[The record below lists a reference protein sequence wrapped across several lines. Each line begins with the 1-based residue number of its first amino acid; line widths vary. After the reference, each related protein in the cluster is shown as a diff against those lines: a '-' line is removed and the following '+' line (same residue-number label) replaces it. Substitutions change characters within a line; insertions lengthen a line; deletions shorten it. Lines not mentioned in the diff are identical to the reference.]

1 MKWLLKTLDFLISHA
16 PEDVVH
22 QEQKKLEDLVARYKV
37 LIPTIEITMIK
48 TEVFSKC
55 YTYRQDVST
64 IVALLEKISTQA
76 ASQTAQ
82 QPENLNTVKQMIKVQ
97 ETAINQLDNQR
108 GHIMTMLQRGKDLSK
123 DIHAPAFINEEVK
136 NLETGWNQTY
146 TTTQE
151 KLHTLKNVENIWQQF
166 DNQKREIMSL
176 INLAE
181 TELRSVTP
189 LQTNPANCITDL
201 QNKQQL
207 QVHLQKS
214 AVPIF
219 SKLENLY
226 EKLVAETPV
235 KEEVFLKDMSD
246 LHKRFN
252 NTLDHLRDRVD
263 YLENYNSKWNDYK
276 KRLSDLHAWA
286 TQIAPQ
292 VIESLKSP
300 DLAPEERKQRLEK
313 LEVEFNEKMKTFE
326 LLSSDAFDLAP
337 KEGNIM
343 EAKKLKN
350 EVRNL
355 HATMNAINNTIQ
367 NNAQIINND
376 LTHWQQ
382 YQSQINEIKPWVED
396 APQSLSIE
404 DYQPTVINDAR
415 QFCNDIDM
423 YKQQC
428 QKKISKLDEI
438 AKIGEEIQLNDFL
451 PNEIEFYQAKWKKV
465 YESTNILAGKM
476 GTLTNNWE
484 HFNDQIAQLEE
495 WIDESNN
502 HLNAIDQNIAECGMD
517 ELEKHLNTMKFFEN
531 EIAGKQA
538 DLISLN
544 QLSEKLC
551 NNLTPEGASIIKE
564 KLKLVKEQIENI
576 GKRVKSQINAIGTK
590 INSNQEINSKL
601 NNFNNWMENLRK
613 NTLDIDN
620 VSVRNIE
627 PSLQII
633 HSLIEQ
639 HNEREL
645 AFNDIYQDIKK
656 LAVAA
661 NPSEAAILNDTY
673 SALASDYQTL
683 NNNLYDKKSYLEK
696 WSEFLHFVK
705 DVKEFLRHQGKQISD
720 ISTPLEIEQTS
731 ANIAEYLTS
740 LPEWKQVAT
749 QLDSKPIMRIKNDY
763 DKVEYAVPL
772 INSLETELENLKEKC
787 TAKLSKN
794 KQLSERKVTFKNLE
808 KKIID
813 NLNVVTKDVNNIND
827 LVDVKQISFDDAL
840 QNFVAVKNQLAECQP
855 IMNQIHQEGNA
866 LIKDDF
872 NDMINVQEILL
883 VLDKEYGNLN
893 DICDESVQNFTL
905 LSKAANDHKKLIEKT
920 KNEILSIPVVNE
932 HEIVNN
938 NIAKSVLD
946 ANFDTVKRQMEQ
958 LRKIKHQ
965 VDDIDRKGNEMV
977 KFCENIN
984 RKPPLIAEQVQEL
997 KNLWNDV
1004 HEKVSAQAVLFDNVT
1019 SLWQQVDENA
1029 IEINNWLDDIDGII
1043 SESSENKKEV
1053 ESGFIRLNKYKIEL
1067 PSYTN
1072 LKTEMEGKVEEIK
1085 KIQGMNFEPQQIT
1098 HTLNV
1103 INQRFADIDNKIKGL
1118 ENIATSFS
1126 QDEKDFKLKLK
1137 NINENI
1143 NKARDKIIECDDT
1156 SGDIEKT
1163 IDNLNKCY
1171 AVDKDLDQNNREL
1184 VALTTFLNSLL
1195 EKFPNVKESALPKEL
1210 ENIRKREEVLVK
1222 NNEKNKKNLAG
1233 HIEKTIKDKIINCSK
1248 LISQQFEKVKWC
1260 KPDAASDKY
1269 NLEVKLGSLSDVEKF
1284 NNECLDKL
1292 KDIDQSL
1299 EKAKDLKKVNIPD
1312 LVEMRKQLNKNY
1324 QQLVNDCN
1332 DIKKSL
1338 EENIQLWNKY
1348 ETVSETLLS
1357 ALKDLEAK
1365 TKGETAYQID
1375 LCTIGDKQKNIQEY
1389 KKKVEALKPNLDE
1402 LVNLGN
1408 AINERN
1414 QEAHINQVVNQ
1425 TTARYNMVSNLITT
1439 ILDRLADYKQK
1450 YADYNEANNN
1460 FTAWLT
1466 ETKSHTD
1473 NLIKLAES
1481 GTATSKIQLQ
1491 DLKTLLNQ
1499 MVARFDELKAL
1510 NEKGEALYTGV
1521 SIESREGIRK
1531 NLKQLRNTYE
1541 TTHKKLNSLIKKL
1554 DSEIS
1559 QKASIEEN
1567 HEQIKQ
1573 WLTETSPKVL
1583 SSELYATLPEK
1594 KSSLHANKTLLQDVA
1609 LHKNLLQQLESKSIN
1624 ISDKDSLARIKA
1636 TGKEYDNLLQSIEDK
1651 INTCEDHVNNHEIF
1665 DQKIEAFRDELL
1677 ALKNDWDETIAAD
1690 TVEPKS
1696 IDDNIKFIQNIL
1708 AKKKP
1713 VDDKLEQC
1721 YQHLNIVMNQTH
1733 EKGHPNL
1740 FNSFKEQKDDWLKFI
1755 ALCEEN
1761 QNKYVDIKNQ
1771 CDKFNDVFADLLQ
1784 FLKEKESIIKDQNL
1798 KSSHETKVEHLNML
1812 KNLLQEIKN
1821 KANTLLKFQDEIR
1834 KLPSENDYHGK
1845 ISQINTRFQTAE
1857 NACKDLI
1864 NRYEIY
1870 TNEHLLFNDNY
1881 QEFKDELERDQEN
1894 LRFNCEIM
1902 GNLDALQEIQRKVK
1916 ELQDKQNNDNVAFE
1930 QLVAQGEGLYPHT
1943 SPEGREHLRQQ
1954 LKLMKNVWNN
1964 YSDDLVT
1971 LGQKIDQC
1979 VAQFGEFSD
1988 AQEQLSNWLKEV
2000 EKSIQSHTE
2009 LRSTLPEKNL
2019 QLQNHKLMHQ
2029 EIIAQTGL
2037 VDGVCDKAQQ
2047 LIDDTKDANISKY
2060 LDSIKE
2066 LFKNIV
2072 TKSEDLLN
2080 KLGDAVDIHK
2090 AYNAELST
2098 VKNWINDEFE
2108 KLMPCENIQGEK
2120 SDTVKKIEKLESI
2133 KAGKPNG
2140 EAHLTNL
2147 VQLFEKVTLNTS
2159 PKGNETLLKELNDLK
2174 DKFENIYKE
2183 ADNYLDKQKEV
2194 FENWKQFEEQHDDL
2208 KKWCKSYESTFKELP
2223 QKNDFN
2229 EKLELL
2235 NTFKGHQDAIVAKEP
2250 QIEQF
2255 FDFSNTLLAKTGVE
2269 KVKIMSNQ
2277 LLNRYKLLTVLS
2289 KEVVNRLQ
2297 NIYNDHEQ
2305 FEEKY
2310 KEANGELDKLENEI
2324 KNITQN
2330 MDFKTLK
2337 KEFIQLLNIEKDK
2350 VDSIIT
2356 DLTTIGEKVLP
2367 ETGAAGRENIRENLR
2382 NIRDRFEKLVVD
2394 FKNLQKSIDT
2404 KSNQWVLY
2412 QDISQQLT
2420 KWLDIIEN
2428 SLNDEEKSL
2437 AITQQEIRTKI
2448 LKLKS
2453 LSHEITSH
2461 NRLVET
2467 LNEKAAVIEDNQK
2480 EKDAVLQIND
2490 RFLNVKD
2497 KAQRLLKNAEGIM
2510 DILNSFNEMHKAQ
2523 LAHQKML
2530 WDKLT
2535 IYSDFMGTKSEL
2547 SSKLEK
2553 IAEIEKH
2560 ITPDELKLN
2569 EIKSFIE
2576 KNSSVLPQ
2584 QILTNLTGD
2593 VDKMFV
2599 EYDKFKNALD
2609 KIKKDIDDRLQ
2620 LWKQYQDGCDRLTQ
2634 LLEDTENALK
2644 NFSLKASYEEKCET
2658 LKNYQGVFAN
2668 LKQHENE
2675 FDSLSDKA
2683 SELIQ
2688 SCGES
2693 KTTMFVQQ
2701 IKSRYLSDEN
2711 AAKEVLKK
2719 CEQMVNDHKLYKD
2732 KYNNCLDEYNKAK
2745 NLLAT
2750 LDDVNAISDRKDLQ
2764 VIADKVN
2771 LQLAD
2776 NTTMNQLMNAVVEL
2790 AENLYSTTD
2799 STGREIIR
2807 LEVQDLQQ
2815 KIEDLYDKI
2824 ISLKTKLEFKVSN
2837 ITGVESLIEKLQNWL
2852 NEVEPDLSGSIVYK
2866 GTLDEKTGQQQKYD
2880 ALLSDVNSHQKDI
2893 SLLKDLTASSET
2905 DGAIKKKATD
2915 MIKQYE
2921 LYQSNAK
2928 EYSEQYEGIV
2938 HDHQQYSVAV
2948 MEAQNF
2954 TQATQNTAEL
2964 WGDVDL
2970 DKASLMSNLER
2981 LKTLDASLP
2990 DEYHRVESVC
3000 DLGKKVIPNTVE
3012 NGQVNIQQQIDS
3024 SKQEW
3029 EHLNGTMKA
3038 VIDSINNKLD
3048 QWNDFETL
3056 RDSCMDW
3063 VRNVESN
3070 IHSIDLKPNLIEKK
3084 NQLDKLK
3091 DMQGE
3096 IRAKELEIDNVTEK
3110 SQILLRSLINSN
3122 SKNSVSELVQKYQQL
3137 SHKIKDLTTRWQ
3149 QYYLIHQEFDRLVSD
3164 YEGWLSDLKSKINYC
3179 SDLSGNS
3186 QKEMESKL
3194 MTIQELILLKEDGSN
3209 KLQEIVE
3216 AAQNVLVNTSAPGHE
3231 PINNIVAKLHDDW
3244 SQCTMK
3250 MIDIR
3255 SSLDDSINQ
3264 WSGLSD
3270 EIQNIRK
3277 STEAIEALLDDLTEF
3292 QTTMP
3297 EKRTQLELIRN
3308 VEERVRV
3315 EKIEVDNLKA
3325 KTLEMLTK
3333 GKTTPT
3339 AQLAQEVLQNFEKV
3353 FERVKKLLYE
3363 REEQFRDHRVYK
3375 EAYDN
3380 LSNYINRAR
3389 EKIPMIQQT
3398 SINDKMSIEQ
3408 SVAPLESL
3416 LNKQAQGELLLEHL
3430 QSTAEVVLAST
3441 SPNGQQIIKNDIKE
3455 LKQSFED
3462 LFKEIRLEKEKL
3474 EDTMIRW
3481 RDYKDEYEKLSEWI
3495 TQIDILVKNH
3505 KLALH
3510 PTLQDKQKQVSD
3522 MKDIVNKIEKQQEEM
3537 DKFNAF
3543 AAPLLKSHLDSSVG
3557 SQLRQINSRYQVLSN
3572 IAKDVM
3578 KKVEVNCNQHREFE
3592 DYYKRSMNWLAQ
3604 AKEVIQSC
3612 SEGNMTSKDALM
3624 SKLSNIQNLIDRRE
3638 EGQNLVQN
3646 TVNNGEKTLKNTK
3659 SDGKEII
3666 NNQIKQ
3672 VQSEWDRLA
3681 KKMTSA
3687 KVNLETQLLQWA
3699 DYSSSYNQLQ
3709 QWIND
3714 REAKLQQV
3722 TEQKAARSR
3731 KVQPALVERKANLRQ
3746 TNDIVQDI
3754 VSFEPMIQSVT
3765 SKASGLQQ
3773 GAPVTEISSKYETL
3787 SKQAKELFAKQK
3799 DTVEKMQAFL
3809 DAGNEFAQW
3818 IRSAKEE
3825 INKCSEPTGDKETL
3839 ISKLTQLKALENDI
3853 PNGQD
3858 KLQRALEQAN
3868 IAIRDASKEDRDQ
3881 IEEEVGLMQGE
3892 FDNYVEVAKHSKK
3905 KLELG
3910 ITKWTEFDQKQE
3922 EALKWLNE
3930 KEGMVQSFN
3939 KLQSNLEDKRI
3950 ALEKFQSLLQTL
3962 FDWQRDLDDLNISA
3976 QTLLDICADTRI
3988 SNTVTQL
3995 TTKYNAILSMSKEI
4009 MKRLE
4014 IQYQEHQ
4021 QHNALMQE
4029 LCDDWLDKIREKLS
4043 QCQDMPSKINE
4054 LQSKLNVVKGIRQ
4067 SLEQGQNKLRYALE
4081 LKEKVIVSTE
4091 SNGVTKIEEDAENL
4105 KQDFDNLMNDVNDV
4119 RQNLTTRLNLLEE
4132 INKQYKIIKEWM
4144 DEARLQLP
4152 SDDKFYNELSDKK
4165 AALEKLRVLQR
4176 EAQNYNEICDKIR
4189 ARLAQ
4194 ENIDSSEFEE
4204 GLKEFAD
4211 LQGIVAGK
4219 IENLE
4224 NQVND
4229 HEKYRQSYIE
4239 TYNWLKTT
4247 RKDIEECSDPHGEK
4261 DLTLSKLENLRRL
4274 EQSIPEGKI
4283 LLNNTIDLSTHLLS
4297 KCDNEGQDRIKQ
4309 ELKQMETDWNELE
4322 NLSKSITE
4330 NLEDCINIWN
4340 NFANKSNE
4348 INTVL
4353 ARFKTQ
4359 MSTFDNLIE
4368 IPSDEIVESAKVNY
4382 LLYTCDTFPY
4392 ILETVTNTLNFPYTK
4407 IEFSQ

>member
-1 MKWLLKTLDFLISHA
+1 MKWLLKTLDYLISHA
-16 PEDVVH
+16 PEDVVYE
-22 QEQKKLEDLVARYKV
+22 EQKKLEDLVARYKI

-64 IVALLEKISTQA
+64 IVALLEKISNQA

-82 QPENLNTVKQMIKVQ
+82 QPENLNSVKQMIKIQ
-97 ETAINQLDNQR
+97 ESAINQLDNQR

-123 DIHAPAFINEEVK
+123 DVHAPAFISDEVK

-146 TTTQE
+146 STTQE

-166 DNQKREIMSL
+166 DNQKREIMNL
-176 INLAE
+176 VNLAE

-219 SKLENLY
+219 SKLGQLF

-235 KEEVFLKDMSD
+235 KEEMFLKDMGD

-252 NTLDHLRDRVD
+252 NTLDHLKDRVD

-276 KRLSDLHAWA
+276 KRLADLHAWA

-292 VIESLKSP
+292 IIESLKSA

-326 LLSSDAFDLAP
+326 MLSSDAFDLAP

-355 HATMNAINNTIQ
+355 HATMSGINNAIQ

-382 YQSQINEIKPWVED
+382 YQVQINEIKPWVED
-396 APQSLSIE
+396 APQSLSID
-404 DYQPTVINDAR
+404 DYQPTVINDAK
-415 QFCNDIDM
+415 QYCNDIEL

-428 QKKISKLDEI
+428 QKKIIKLDEI

-451 PNEIEFYQAKWKKV
+451 PNDIEFYQAKWKKV
-465 YESTNILAGKM
+465 YENANILGGKM
-476 GTLTNNWE
+476 GTLTNNWDY
-484 HFNDQIAQLEE
+484 FNDQIAQLEE

-502 HLNAIDQNIAECGMD
+502 HLNNIDDSMTDCGID
-517 ELEKHLNTMKFFEN
+517 DLEKHLNTMKFFEN
-531 EIAGKQA
+531 ELSGKHA
-538 DLISLN
+538 DLVSLN
-544 QLSEKLC
+544 QLAEKLC
-551 NNLTPEGASIIKE
+551 INLSPEGSAIIKE
-564 KLKLVKEQIENI
+564 KLKIVNEQIDGI
-576 GKRVKSQINAIGTK
+576 GKRVKSQVQAISSK
-590 INSNQEINSKL
+590 INTNQEINSKL
-601 NNFNNWMENLRK
+601 NNFNNWMENIRK
-613 NTLDIDN
+613 NTLEIDN
-620 VSVRNIE
+620 VSMRNIE
-627 PSLQII
+627 PSLQLI

-639 HNEREL
+639 HNERES

-656 LAVAA
+656 MAVAA
-661 NPSEAAILNDTY
+661 NPAEATVLNDTY
-673 SALASDYQTL
+673 SALASGYQNL
-683 NNNLYDKKSYLEK
+683 NNNLYDKKTYLEK
-696 WSEFLHFVK
+696 WAEFLHWVK
-705 DVKEFLRHQGKQISD
+705 DVKEFLRHQGKQMSD
-720 ISTPLEIEQTS
+720 ISTPAEIEQTS
-731 ANIAEYLTS
+731 GSIVEYLS
-740 LPEWKQVAT
+740 CLPEWKETASE
-749 QLDSKPIMRIKNDY
+749 LDSKPIVRIKNDY

-772 INSLETELENLKEKC
+772 VNGLETELENLKEKC

-794 KQLSERKVTFKNLE
+794 KELNERKIVFKNLE
-808 KKIID
+808 KKVID
-813 NLNVVTKDVNNIND
+813 SLNGFTKDINQIND
-827 LVDVKQISFDDAL
+827 LVDNRVIPFNEAL
-840 QNFVAVKNQLAECQP
+840 QKFVDVKNNLVECQP
-855 IMNQIHQEGNA
+855 LIHQIHQEGNA

-893 DICDESVQNFTL
+893 DISDESIQNFTL
-905 LSKAANDHKKLIEKT
+905 LSKAANDHKKLIEKA
-920 KNEILSIPVVNE
+920 KNEILGIPFINE
-932 HEIVNN
+932 HEILNDQ
-938 NIAKSVLD
+938 IAKSILD
-946 ANFDTVKRQMEQ
+946 ANVDTVKRQLEQ
-958 LRKIKHQ
+958 LRKIKLQ
-965 VDDIDRKGNEMV
+965 IDDIDRKGNEML

-984 RKPPLIAEQVQEL
+984 RQPPKIAEDVQEL
-997 KNLWNDV
+997 KNLWNDA
-1004 HEKVSAQAVLFDNVT
+1004 HEKVSTQAVLFDNIS
-1019 SLWQQVDENA
+1019 SLWQQVDDSA
-1029 IEINNWLDDIDGII
+1029 IEINNWLDDIDTII
-1043 SESSENKKEV
+1043 SESTENKKEV
-1053 ESGFIRLNKYKIEL
+1053 ESGFIRLNKYKVEL
-1067 PSYTN
+1067 PSYLN
-1072 LKTEMEGKVEEIK
+1072 LKAEMENKIDEIK
-1085 KIQGMNFEPQQIT
+1085 KIQGITLEPQQIQ

-1103 INQRFADIDNKIKGL
+1103 INERFAEIEGRVKGL
-1118 ENIATSFS
+1118 ENIATTFS
-1126 QDEKDFKLKLK
+1126 QDEKDFKMKLK
-1137 NINENI
+1137 TINENI

-1156 SGDIEKT
+1156 SGEIER
-1163 IDNLNKCY
+1163 IIENLNKCY
-1171 AVDKDLDQNNREL
+1171 AVDKNLDQNNKEL
-1184 VALTTFLNSLL
+1184 TALSSFLNSLL
-1195 EKFPNVKESALPKEL
+1195 EKFPNVKDSSLPKEL
-1210 ENIRKREEVLVK
+1210 ENIKKRQDVLVK

-1233 HIEKTIKDKIINCSK
+1233 NIEKTIKDKIVNCSK
-1248 LISQQFEKVKWC
+1248 LILQQCEKVKWC

-1269 NLEVKLGSLSDVEKF
+1269 NLEVKLSSLNDVEKF
-1284 NNECLDKL
+1284 NNDCLEKL
-1292 KDIDQSL
+1292 KDIDTSL
-1299 EKAKDLKKVNIPD
+1299 EKANNLKKVNVPG
-1312 LVEMRKQLNKNY
+1312 LVEMKNQVNKNY
-1324 QQLVNDCN
+1324 QQLVNDCS
-1332 DIKKSL
+1332 DIKKAL
-1338 EENIQLWNKY
+1338 EENISLWNKY
-1348 ETVSETLLS
+1348 EAISETLLNS
-1357 ALKDLEAK
+1357 LKDLEIK

-1375 LCTIGDKQKNIQEY
+1375 LFTIEDKQKNVQEY
-1389 KKKVEALKPNLDE
+1389 KKQIEALKPSLQE
-1402 LVNLGN
+1402 LIVLGN
-1408 AINERN
+1408 AINNKN

-1425 TTARYNMVSNLITT
+1425 TTARYNMVSNLINT

-1450 YADYNEANNN
+1450 HADYNEANNN
-1460 FTAWLT
+1460 FTTWLT
-1466 ETKSHTD
+1466 ETKSQTD
-1473 NLIKLAES
+1473 NLVKLADS
-1481 GTATSKIQLQ
+1481 GTSSSKIQLQ
-1491 DLKTLLNQ
+1491 DLKSLLNQ

-1521 SIESREGIRK
+1521 TMESREGIRK
-1531 NLKQLRNTYE
+1531 NLKQLRNVYE

-1554 DSEIS
+1554 DSDIS
-1559 QKASIEEN
+1559 QKTSIEEN

-1573 WLTETSPKVL
+1573 WLAETSPKVL

-1594 KSSLHANKTLLQDVA
+1594 KTALHANKTLLQDVA
-1609 LHKNLLQQLESKSIN
+1609 LHKNLLQQLESKSLS

-1636 TGKEYDNLLQSIEDK
+1636 TGKEYDNLLQSIENK
-1651 INTCEDHVNNHEIF
+1651 IATFEDQINNHELF
-1665 DQKIEAFRDELL
+1665 DSKIEGFRDELL
-1677 ALKNDWDETIAAD
+1677 GLKNDWDDTIAD

-1696 IDDNIKFIQNIL
+1696 IDDNIKFSQTIL
-1708 AKKKP
+1708 GKKNAL
-1713 VDDKLEQC
+1713 DDKLEQC
-1721 YQHLNIVMNQTH
+1721 YQQLNVVMNQTH

-1740 FNSFKEQKDDWLKFI
+1740 FNSFKEQKDDWLKFL
-1755 ALCEEN
+1755 AMCEEN
-1761 QNKYVDIKNQ
+1761 QLKYTMIKDQ
-1771 CDKFNDVFADLLQ
+1771 CDKFNDTFSELLS
-1784 FLKEKESIIKDQNL
+1784 FLKEKEAVIKDQNL
-1798 KSSHETKVEHLNML
+1798 KNSYETKVDHLNML
-1812 KNLLQEIKN
+1812 KNILQEIK
-1821 KANTLLKFQDEIR
+1821 LKSQNLAKLHEEVR
-1834 KLPSENDYHGK
+1834 KLPSENEYHTK
-1845 ISQINTRFQTAE
+1845 LSQITTRFQTAE

-1870 TNEHLLFNDNY
+1870 CNEHLLFNDSY
-1881 QEFKDELERDQEN
+1881 QEFKDEMEKDQEN
-1894 LRFNCEIM
+1894 LKFNCEII
-1902 GNLDALQEIQRKVK
+1902 GNLDGLQEVQKKVK
-1916 ELQDKQNNDNVAFE
+1916 ELQDKQNNDNVVFE
-1930 QLVAQGEGLYPHT
+1930 QLIAQGEGLYPHT
-1943 SPEGREHLRQQ
+1943 SPDGREHLRQQ
-1954 LKLMKNVWNN
+1954 LKLLKNSWNN
-1964 YSDDLVT
+1964 YNEDLIG

-1979 VAQFGEFSD
+1979 VQQFGEFND

-2047 LIDDTKDANISKY
+2047 LIDETKDVNIKKY
-2060 LDSIKE
+2060 LDSIKD

-2072 TKSEDLLN
+2072 TKSDDLLN
-2080 KLGDAVDIHK
+2080 KLGDAVNIHK
-2090 AYNAELST
+2090 AYNTELST
-2098 VKNWINDEFE
+2098 LKNWINDEVE
-2108 KLMPCENIQGEK
+2108 KLLPCENIQGEK
-2120 SDTVKKIEKLESI
+2120 GDILKKIERLEAI
-2133 KAGKPNG
+2133 KAGKPTGDNQMKK
-2140 EAHLTNL
+2140 LND
-2147 VQLFEKVTLNTS
+2147 LFEKVTINTS

-2174 DKFENIYKE
+2174 DKFDNIYVE
-2183 ADNYLDKQKEV
+2183 AENYLQKQKDV
-2194 FENWKQFEEQHDDL
+2194 YDNWKQFEEQHDEL
-2208 KKWCKSYESTFKELP
+2208 KKWCKNYESTFKELP
-2223 QKNDFN
+2223 QKNDLN

-2235 NTFKGHQDAIVAKEP
+2235 NSFKDHQDTILRKEP
-2250 QIEQF
+2250 QVEQF
-2255 FDFSNTLLAKTGVE
+2255 FDFSNALLGKTGVE

-2297 NIYNDHEQ
+2297 NIYNDHLQ

-2310 KEANGELDKLENEI
+2310 KEADNEIEKLENEI
-2324 KNITQN
+2324 KNLTEN

-2337 KEFIQLLNIEKDK
+2337 KESIQLLNIEKDK
-2350 VDSIIT
+2350 VDSIINN
-2356 DLTTIGEKVLP
+2356 LTTISEKVLP
-2367 ETGAAGRENIRENLR
+2367 ETSASGREYIRENLR
-2382 NIRDRFEKLVVD
+2382 TIRDRFEKLVVD

-2404 KSNQWVLY
+2404 KSNQWLLY
-2412 QDISQQLT
+2412 QDISQQLN
-2420 KWLDIIEN
+2420 KWLEIIEN
-2428 SLNDEEKSL
+2428 ALGDEEKNL
-2437 AITQQEIRTKI
+2437 AISQQEIRTKI

-2453 LSHEITSH
+2453 LCHEITSH

-2467 LNEKAAVIEDNQK
+2467 LNEKAAVIEDNQT
-2480 EKDAVLQIND
+2480 EKDVVLSINE
-2490 RFLNVKD
+2490 RFLNAKD
-2497 KAQRLLKNAEGIM
+2497 KGQNMLKNAENIM

-2523 LAHQKML
+2523 LGHQKML

-2553 IAEIEKH
+2553 INEIEKH
-2560 ITPDELKLN
+2560 IVTDELKLN
-2569 EIKSFIE
+2569 EIKSFVDKSLPNLPKQITS
-2576 KNSSVLPQ
+2576 NLSS
-2584 QILTNLTGD
+2584 D
-2593 VDKMFV
+2593 VNKMFV
-2599 EYDKFKNALD
+2599 EYDKFKNALE
-2609 KIKKDIDDRLQ
+2609 KIKKDIDDRLS
-2620 LWKQYQDGCDRLTQ
+2620 LWRQYQEGCDKLTQ
-2634 LLEDTENALK
+2634 LLEETENALK
-2644 NFSLKASYEEKCET
+2644 NFALKASYEEKCET
-2658 LKNYQGVFAN
+2658 LKNYQSVFAN
-2668 LKQHENE
+2668 LKEHENE
-2675 FDSLSDKA
+2675 FDTLSDKA

-2693 KTTMFVQQ
+2693 KTIIFVQQ

-2719 CEQMVNDHKLYKD
+2719 CEQMVNDHKTYKD
-2732 KYNNCLDEYNKAK
+2732 KYNQCLEEYTKAK
-2745 NLLAT
+2745 NILAN
-2750 LDDVNAISDRKDLQ
+2750 LEDINAVSDRTELQ
-2764 VIADKVN
+2764 NYADKIN
-2771 LQLAD
+2771 LLAD
-2776 NTTMNQLMNAVVEL
+2776 NTLMNQLLSSVVEL

-2799 STGREIIR
+2799 STGREMIR

-2815 KIEDLYDKI
+2815 KIEDLFDKI
-2824 ISLKTKLEFKVSN
+2824 INQKTKLEFKLSN
-2837 ITGVESLIEKLQNWL
+2837 ITGVESLIEKLQVWL
-2852 NEVEPDLSGSIVYK
+2852 NEIEPDISGNIIYK
-2866 GTLDEKTGQQQKYD
+2866 ATLDEKTLQQQKYES
-2880 ALLSDVNSHQKDI
+2880 LLNDINGHQRDI
-2893 SLLKDLTASSET
+2893 SILKNLTSSSET
-2905 DGAIKKKATD
+2905 DGI
-2915 MIKQYE
+2915 IKQKSGKIIEQYDKY
-2921 LYQSNAK
+2921 LNNAK
-2928 EYSEQYEGIV
+2928 QYFEQYESIV
-2938 HDHQQYSVAV
+2938 HDHQQYSIAV

-2964 WGDVDL
+2964 WGDIDL
-2970 DKASLMSNLER
+2970 DKASLISNLER

-3000 DLGKKVIPNTVE
+3000 DLGKKVIPNTIE
-3012 NGQVNIQQQIDS
+3012 DSQINIQQQIDT

-3029 EHLNGTMKA
+3029 EHLNGTTKA
-3038 VIDSINNKLD
+3038 IIDSINNKLD
-3048 QWNDFETL
+3048 QWNDFESL

-3063 VRNVESN
+3063 VRNIESN
-3070 IHSIDLKPNLIEKK
+3070 LHSIDLKSTLIEKK
-3084 NQLDKLK
+3084 NQHDTLK
-3091 DMQGE
+3091 DLQGE

-3110 SQILLRSLINSN
+3110 SQILLRSLINS
-3122 SKNSVSELVQKYQQL
+3122 SIKNSVNELVQKYQQL
-3137 SHKIKDLTTRWQ
+3137 SHKIKDLTARWQ
-3149 QYYLIHQEFDRLVSD
+3149 QYYLIHQEFDRQVSD

-3186 QKEMESKL
+3186 QKEMENKL

-3231 PINNIVAKLHDDW
+3231 PINNTVAKLHDEW

-3255 SSLDDSINQ
+3255 SSLDDSISQ

-3325 KTLEMLTK
+3325 KTLEIITK
-3333 GKTTPT
+3333 GKSTPA
-3339 AQLAQEVLQNFEKV
+3339 AQLAQEVLQNFDKV

-3398 SINDKMSIEQ
+3398 SLNDKMSIEQ

-3430 QSTAEVVLAST
+3430 QSTSEVVLAST
-3441 SPNGQQIIKNDIKE
+3441 SPNGQQIIKNDIKD

-3474 EDTMIRW
+3474 EDTMVRW

-3495 TQIDILVKNH
+3495 TQTDILVKNH

-3510 PTLQDKQKQVSD
+3510 PTLQDKQKQVID
-3522 MKDIVNKIEKQQEEM
+3522 MKGILNKIEKQQEEM

-3557 SQLRQINSRYQVLSN
+3557 SQLRQINSRYQVLTN

-3592 DYYKRSMNWLAQ
+3592 DYYKRASNWLAQ

-3646 TVNNGEKTLKNTK
+3646 TVSNGEKTLKNTK

-3666 NNQIKQ
+3666 NTQIKQ
-3672 VQSEWDRLA
+3672 IQSEWDRLA

-3722 TEQKAARSR
+3722 TEPKAAKSR

-3809 DAGNEFAQW
+3809 DAGNDFAQW
-3818 IRSAKEE
+3818 IRNAKEE
-3825 INKCSEPTGDKETL
+3825 INKCSEPSGDKETL

-3868 IAIRDASKEDRDQ
+3868 IAIRGASKEDRDQ

-3892 FDNYVEVAKHSKK
+3892 FDNYVDVAKHSKK
-3905 KLELG
+3905 KIELG
-3910 ITKWTEFDQKQE
+3910 ITKWTEFDKKQE
-3922 EALKWLNE
+3922 EAFKWLNE
-3930 KEGMVQSFN
+3930 KEGTVQSFN

-3962 FDWQRDLDDLNISA
+3962 FDWQRDLDDLNIAA

-3995 TTKYNAILSMSKEI
+3995 TTKYNTILSMSKEI

-4014 IQYQEHQ
+4014 IHYQEHQ

-4029 LCDDWLDKIREKLS
+4029 LCDDWLDRVREKLS
-4043 QCQDMPSKINE
+4043 QCQDIPYKINE
-4054 LQSKLNVVKGIRQ
+4054 LQAKLNIVKGIKQ

-4091 SNGVTKIEEDAENL
+4091 SNGVAKIEEDADNL
-4105 KQDFDNLMNDVNDV
+4105 KQDFDTLMNDVNDV
-4119 RQNLTTRLNLLEE
+4119 RQKITSRLTLLEE
-4132 INKQYKIIKEWM
+4132 IGKQYKILKEWL
-4144 DEARLQLP
+4144 DEARSQLP
-4152 SDDKFYNELSDKK
+4152 SDDKVYNELSDKK
-4165 AALEKLRVLQR
+4165 AALEKLRNLQR
-4176 EAQNYNEICDKIR
+4176 EAQNYNEICDKIK
-4189 ARLAQ
+4189 AKFSQ
-4194 ENIDSSEFEE
+4194 ENINSSEFDE
-4204 GLKEFAD
+4204 GLNEFD
-4211 LQGIVAGK
+4211 ELKNVLEKK

-4224 NQVND
+4224 NQLND
-4229 HEKYRQSYIE
+4229 HEKYKQSYLE
-4239 TYNWLKTT
+4239 CYNWMKTA
-4247 RKDIEECSDPHGEK
+4247 RKDIEEHSDPHGEK
-4261 DLTLSKLENLRRL
+4261 DLTLNKLESIRRI
-4274 EQSIPEGKI
+4274 EQSMPEGKVLI
-4283 LLNNTIDLSTHLLS
+4283 SNTIELSNQLLPN
-4297 KCDNEGQDRIKQ
+4297 CDNEGQDRIKQ

-4322 NLSKSITE
+4322 ILSKTTTE

-4340 NFANKSNE
+4340 NFANKSSE
-4348 INTVL
+4348 IQTVL
-4353 ARFKTQ
+4353 TRFKNQ
-4359 MSTFDNLIE
+4359 MSTFDNLLE
-4368 IPSDEIVESAKVNY
+4368 IPSDDVVENAKVNY
-4382 LLYTCDTFPY
+4382 FF
-4392 ILETVTNTLNFPYTK
+4392 IHV
-4407 IEFSQ
+4407 